1 MEFARAGEIDKAIDQ
16 LKRAVELHAGFALA
30 LNELGVQYMR
40 KGEYGKAADALAK
53 VVQLSPEA
61 PEPMLNYGIALFNQ
75 GKIPE
80 AEVQLRHALKKNE
93 HSFPAHHYLG
103 MALIRKKSYT
113 DAETELR
120 RAIELGGPRAGLAHY
135 YLGGVYWQ
143 VGKLQQAA
151 DELETYLKLDPKA
164 PEAEKIRGTIKDLRS
179 KQ

>member
-1 MEFARAGEIDKAIDQ
+1 
-16 LKRAVELHAGFALA
+16 
-30 LNELGVQYMR
+30 MR

-151 DELETYLKLDPKA
+151 DELETYLKLEPKA